1 MKIEIQYD
9 SEGRWLAFNLKEDNK
24 MFEKEIAERRTL
36 AHKTN
41 SLGAVDEMK

>member
-1 MKIEIQYD
+1 
-9 SEGRWLAFNLKEDNK
+9 

-41 SLGAVDEMK
+41 SLGAVDEMKQILKEYSREKGIRIEEE